1 MSNVETTQKPAFDV
15 GKLDGVEK
23 AAILLLSLSEEDAA
37 QIFRHLEPKQ
47 VQRLGMSMASMSDFS
62 HDRVAA
68 VHRQFIDDIQK
79 YTNIGIG
86 SEDFV
91 RKALVAA
98 LGEDKASNLVDQ
110 IILGSGAR
118 GLDSLKWMDARQ
130 VASIIQ
136 NEHPQIQTIVLS
148 YLEPEQSAE
157 ILSQFPEQVRL
168 DLVMRIANL
177 EEVQP
182 AALQELNDIMEKQ
195 FAGAAGAQAAKMGGL
210 KAAANIMNY
219 LDTNIEGQLM
229 DSIRESDE
237 EMSQQIQD
245 LMFVFENLIDV
256 DDRGIQ
262 TLLREVPGDLLQ
274 RALKGSDDQMREKV
288 FKNMSKRAAEM
299 LADDLEAMVGGVVE
313 DLVGLVLGRVLLVLG
328 RHADIF
334 DRTALERGLYLSFQC
349 DRVNVGHFRLPVNLC
364 RRLRLVGPGMMSG
377 AQNGICRCDVFSSG

>member
-1 MSNVETTQKPAFDV
+1 
-15 GKLDGVEK
+15 
-23 AAILLLSLSEEDAA
+23 
-37 QIFRHLEPKQ
+37 
-47 VQRLGMSMASMSDFS
+47 MSDFS

-262 TLLREVPGDLLQ
+262 TMLREVPGDLLQ
-274 RALKGSDDQMREKV
+274 RALKGSDDQMREKI

-299 LADDLEAMVGGVVE
+299 LADDLEAMGPIRVSEVE
-313 DLVGLVLGRVLLVLG
+313 
-328 RHADIF
+328 AAQKEI
-334 DRTALERGLYLSFQC
+334 LSIA
-349 DRVNVGHFRLPVNLC
+349 
-364 RRLRLVGPGMMSG
+364 RRLADAGEIMLG
-377 AQNGICRCDVFSSG
+377 AGGGEEFL